1 MRYAAQARERANAR
15 RRKHDRAARLLAFN
29 TRWQPLLDTGIK
41 LGGLAWLVM
50 SFLSWLLLNDYLGA
64 IGQTGVPLD
73 LAGTWAV
80 FVLLGAP
87 LVLALAALG
96 AMFTGGAPIM
106 ASLHNGQPAPF
117 GTRAGFFAGAAM
129 ALVILFVVGGLGGR
143 IPLAIGIA
151 LPVSVAAGLLFFH
164 TRQEQFLSEG
174 YAKPAGLLML
184 WVSTA
189 TLLFLVLAI
198 NLDSVLRLQF
208 GGAKPFA
215 IALAISAGQMILC
228 FLLPRGWVLG

>member
-1 MRYAAQARERANAR
+1 MM
-15 RRKHDRAARLLAFN
+15 N
-29 TRWQPLLDTGIK
+29 TSCLR
-41 LGGLAWLVM
+41 
-50 SFLSWLLLNDYLGA
+50 
-64 IGQTGVPLD
+64 
-73 LAGTWAV
+73 
-80 FVLLGAP
+80 P
-87 LVLALAALG
+87 LVRDGDDDA
-96 AMFTGGAPIM
+96 
-106 ASLHNGQPAPF
+106 
-117 GTRAGFFAGAAM
+117 
-129 ALVILFVVGGLGGR
+129 
-143 IPLAIGIA
+143 IP
-151 LPVSVAAGLLFFH
+151 VA
-164 TRQEQFLSEG
+164 EQFLSEG